1 MIDRELA
8 GELAVVTGAA
18 QGIGAAIARKLAAH
32 GAAVALADRQVEKA
46 TAVAAEI
53 VAAGGNAKAFAVDI
67 AQLESVLRL
76 REAVH
81 AELGRATVLVNN
93 AAVIPIGNF
102 LSLSWEAWERTL
114 QTNVSGAFYCSR
126 VFIDDMLAAGRG
138 NIIIISSVNGLRAQV
153 GLSAYNVTKAA
164 LIMLAQTM
172 ALELADRHIRVNAIA
187 PGDIATAIAE
197 TVPDEAAAL
206 ANIPLGRWGLPDEV
220 AEMALFLASPRS
232 AYTTGSVLA
241 CDGGLSAQLYPFR
254 LPV

>member
-1 MIDRELA
+1 MREQELA

-32 GAAVALADRQVEKA
+32 GAVVALADRQVEKA
-46 TAVAAEI
+46 GEVADEI
-53 VAAGGNAKAFAVDI
+53 VAAGGKAQAFAVDI
-67 AQLESVLRL
+67 SALESVLRL
-76 REAVH
+76 REAVR
-81 AELGRATVLVNN
+81 AELGHATVLVNN
-93 AAVIPIGNF
+93 AAVIPVVDF
-102 LSLSWEAWERTL
+102 LSLSWTDWDRTL
-114 QTNVSGAFYCSR
+114 QTNVSGAYYCSR
-126 VFIDDMLAAGRG
+126 AFVDDMLAAERG

-172 ALELADRHIRVNAIA
+172 ALELAERKIRVNAIA

-206 ANIPLGRWGLPDEV
+206 ANIPLKRWGLPDEV
-220 AEMALFLASPRS
+220 AEMALFLASSRS